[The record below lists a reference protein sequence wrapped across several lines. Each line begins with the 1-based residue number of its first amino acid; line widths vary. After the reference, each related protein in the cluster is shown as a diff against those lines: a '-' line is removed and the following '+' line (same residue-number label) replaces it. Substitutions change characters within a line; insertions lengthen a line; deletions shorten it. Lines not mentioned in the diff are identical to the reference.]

1 MDRNQLPVKPL
12 LLFLVVAI
20 VLLVYLVSP
29 KRSDT
34 VIRLHDDQV
43 EIQKLN
49 NAIAEFIITEGYEY
63 KVELVES
70 TIKELHDHLINGGI
84 DITLEL
90 WKENN
95 LTWYSEAIANK
106 LISDLGMIY
115 SGGKQY
121 WIVSKWYAEEKG
133 IQTVFE
139 MKDHWRDF
147 VDPDDPSKGLFFNCI
162 FGWICLDINRVK
174 LQAYGLDKYYNTV
187 SPVSPESLKAIY
199 VNAQERRVPVFGY
212 YWVPNSIMT
221 GHDWFALREPPY
233 SMVVWDKVLKAAI
246 EPDGKRLDEAS
257 AYKDT
262 GVYKVV
268 HTNLIK
274 KAPDVF
280 GMLKKMSIDI
290 ELLNQIMLSDSGHT
304 GSGNTARRQA
314 VYFLTQYPEKWESWV
329 PHKVRKKIIKALPS
343 VTQEADKR

>member
-1 MDRNQLPVKPL
+1 MDRNQLPLKPL
-12 LLFLVVAI
+12 LFVLVVTIA
-20 VLLVYLVSP
+20 LLAYLALP

-49 NAIAEFIITEGYEY
+49 NAIAEFIITEGYQY

-70 TIKELHDHLINGGI
+70 TIKELHEHLINGDI

-95 LTWYSEAIANK
+95 LTWYSEAVANN
-106 LISDLGMIY
+106 LINDLGIIY
-115 SGGKQY
+115 GGGKQY

-133 IQTVFE
+133 IRTVFD
-139 MKDHWRDF
+139 MRDHWKDF

-162 FGWICLDINRVK
+162 FGWTCLDINRVK
-174 LQAYGLDKYYNTV
+174 LQAYGLDRYYNTV

-199 VNAQERRVPVFGY
+199 VNAQQRRVPVFGY

-221 GHDWFALREPPY
+221 GHDWFALEEPEY
-233 SMVVWDKVLKAAI
+233 SKDVWDGVLRAAVV
-246 EPDGKRLDEAS
+246 PDGKRLTEAC
-257 AYKDT
+257 AYMET

-268 HTNLIK
+268 HKNLIN

-280 GMLKKMSIDI
+280 GMLQKMSIDI
-290 ELLNQIMLSDSGHT
+290 ELLNQIMMSEPED
-304 GSGNTARRQA
+304 GNGIGVMRKKAIT
-314 VYFLTQYPEKWESWV
+314 FLKQYPEKWQTWV
-329 PHKVRKKIIKALPS
+329 PAKIRRRIELALELVP
-343 VTQEADKR
+343 QETVKG